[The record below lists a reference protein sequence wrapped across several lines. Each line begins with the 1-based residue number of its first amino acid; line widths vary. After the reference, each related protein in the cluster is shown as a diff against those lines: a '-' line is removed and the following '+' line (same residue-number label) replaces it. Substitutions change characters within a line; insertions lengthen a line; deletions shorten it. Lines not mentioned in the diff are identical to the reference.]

1 MNSKLLKRYCIIK
14 VSVCIMLLFI
24 LSMTLHYLYESNAYM
39 VQHNSRIVDEIQKL
53 NFKIM
58 NVHKHEAMLN
68 DSGILWQEIST
79 SNIYSTFY
87 EENLGTLISNLFK
100 KYYLFNFQINIS
112 SPKVVSDIYHKQ
124 HVDVIKRHIEI
135 RFSSISDEQVFLF
148 LNAIYHDISGYVKV
162 IRVSIEKKTD
172 ITNEVLQAALKGE
185 TIPIVRGSI
194 VFELYNIVGRF
205 VNED

>member
-14 VSVCIMLLFI
+14 VWVCIMLLVT
-24 LSMTLHYLYESNAYM
+24 LSVTLHYLYRSNTYI
-39 VQHNSRIVDEIQKL
+39 VQNNLRIADEIQKL
-53 NFKIM
+53 SFKVM

-87 EENLGTLISNLFK
+87 EENLGALISNLFK

-112 SPKVVSDIYHKQ
+112 SPKVVNDIYNKQ
-124 HVDVIKRHIEI
+124 HIDVIKRHIEI

-148 LNAIYHDISGYVKV
+148 LNAIYNDISGYVKV
-162 IRVSIEKKTD
+162 ISLNIEKNTD

-194 VFELYNIVGRF
+194 SFELYNIIARF
-205 VNED
+205 INEG

>member
-1 MNSKLLKRYCIIK
+1 
-14 VSVCIMLLFI
+14 MLLVT
-24 LSMTLHYLYESNAYM
+24 LSVTLHYLYRSNTYI
-39 VQHNSRIVDEIQKL
+39 VQNNLRIADEIQKL
-53 NFKIM
+53 SFKVM

-87 EENLGTLISNLFK
+87 EENLGALISNLFK

-112 SPKVVSDIYHKQ
+112 SPKVVNDIYNKQ
-124 HVDVIKRHIEI
+124 HIDVIKRHIEI

-148 LNAIYHDISGYVKV
+148 LNAIYNDISGYVKV
-162 IRVSIEKKTD
+162 ISLNIEKNTD

-194 VFELYNIVGRF
+194 SFELYNIIARF
-205 VNED
+205 INEG